1 MQDPLFQLLGD
12 GTTDFSNKVLD
23 GTFNSPD
30 NTDQYTQE
38 LFQALK
44 RLPDAGNIETTA
56 ITREIFQSGWRKMKE
71 RTSAGISGIHFGHL
85 KACALDNVLSDFES
99 SLSNVSYIS
108 GYSPNSWKN
117 GGNVMIHKKKCT
129 RT

>member
-1 MQDPLFQLLGD
+1 
-12 GTTDFSNKVLD
+12 
-23 GTFNSPD
+23 
-30 NTDQYTQE
+30 
-38 LFQALK
+38 
-44 RLPDAGNIETTA
+44 
-56 ITREIFQSGWRKMKE
+56 MKE

-117 GGNVMIHKKKCT
+117 GGNVMIHKKMHEDVPSYIAVYNNPH
-129 RT
+129 